1 MHTQIIKSPR
11 ISLLITGIAVV
22 LFSTA
27 AATSA
32 PLLDLLHKLPAA
44 NTSVRAQVDAL
55 PDSAE
60 PRPRIKCPECGVV
73 ESMQC
78 VAGEGN
84 SPARYEI
91 TVRLR
96 DGSTRVSHHNSPAQ
110 WRLGERI
117 ILIDGSHRQG
127 A

>member
-1 MHTQIIKSPR
+1 MNTPITKFIR
-11 ISLLITGIAVV
+11 IPLLVTGIAAI

-32 PLLDLLHKLPAA
+32 PLLNWLHNLPAA
-44 NTSVRAQVDAL
+44 DASVQAQVDAL
-55 PDSAE
+55 PDTAE
-60 PRPRIKCPECGVV
+60 PRPRTKCPQCGVV
-73 ESMQC
+73 ESMQR

-84 SPARYEI
+84 SPTLFEI

-96 DGSTRVSHHNSPAQ
+96 DGSTRVSRHASPAQ

-117 ILIDGSHRQG
+117 IVIDGSHRQG